1 MELDNKF
8 MEIALIEAK
17 KAFNKNE
24 VPIGAVLV
32 DNANHE
38 IIAKSFNKK
47 EKSFDVTSHAE
58 INVLRKAS
66 KKRKSWRLNDTTL
79 YVTLEPCS
87 MCMSAIIQSRIS
99 RVVFI
104 LDEKE
109 MGACGSKIDLT
120 KAFNTNLTVFKISD
134 NRNYKELLQ
143 SFFEKQRN
151 NR

>member
-32 DNANHE
+32 DNATHQ

-47 EKSFDVTSHAE
+47 EISFDVTSHAE

>member
-32 DNANHE
+32 DNATRQ

-79 YVTLEPCS
+79 YVTLEPCP